1 MLKNLMWQDHDN
13 GIFGNGFFEL
23 DRLPSFK
30 PREKLDSLIKFIRL
44 VCASPPAH
52 FLLLG
57 NILQFSSFAI
67 LIELRIR
74 AYNIYI
80 YKIIQKNQNI

>member
-1 MLKNLMWQDHDN
+1 MLKNLMWQDHDK
-13 GIFGNGFFEL
+13 GVFGNGFFEL

-44 VCASPPAH
+44 VCASPSAH

-80 YKIIQKNQNI
+80 K